1 MIEARHEFFVHDGVV
16 GSFTNVFFTS
26 FENLG
31 NIISTYLHTPM
42 ELY

>member
-1 MIEARHEFFVHDGVV
+1 MIEARHEFFVHDGGV

-31 NIISTYLHTPM
+31 NNLNYLHIPM